1 MSNHAVWMTF
11 RSMTADPSV
20 KNQKLKPGTV
30 KRIASYAKPYKKYI
44 TIFLIT
50 VVIEA
55 FLIITSPLLLRELI
69 DKGVIPKDGALVT
82 KLALAVAFIA
92 IFDSLISIFGRWFS
106 ARIGEGLIY
115 DLRSEV
121 FEHVQKQS
129 VAFFTRT
136 QTGALISRIN
146 SDVIGA
152 QQAFTATLSGVLSNS
167 VSLVLVIGAMLVLS
181 WQITI
186 VSLLLLPLFLVPTK
200 WVGKKLQSLT
210 RDSFNLNAEMS
221 STMTE
226 RFNVSGAMLVS
237 LYGRQSD
244 EKSYFRS
251 RARKVADIGI
261 EIALLNRIFFIALT
275 SIAAVATAIA
285 YGIGGHLAI
294 DGAVT
299 VGTLLAI
306 TALLARLYGPLTA
319 LSNVRIDVMTALV
332 SFERIFEVLD
342 LAPMVQDRPS
352 AKELTGKDFAVEFK
366 NVSFAYPKAEEISL
380 SSLESVAK
388 PETVESGVVLNGL
401 TFTAKAGTMTALVG
415 PSGAGKT
422 TISALVP
429 RLYDVTAGSI
439 EVGGVDIRDL
449 TMKSLRENIGV
460 VMQDAHLFH
469 DTIRENLRYA
479 KPDATEAEMRSA
491 CEAAQIWSLVSSLP
505 NGFDTMV
512 GERGHR
518 LSGGEKQRLAIARLL
533 LKSPQVVILDEAT
546 AHLDSENEALV
557 HAALS
562 AALKGRTSLVIAHRL
577 STVRDADQILVLEKG
592 LIVERGTHD
601 ELVAKNGLYAELY
614 NRQDLSGS
622 ADQDSSVA
630 N

>member
-1 MSNHAVWMTF
+1 MSNQAVWMTF

-30 KRIASYAKPYKKYI
+30 KRIASYAKPYKIYI

-55 FLIITSPLLLRELI
+55 FLIVTSPLLLRELI

-167 VSLVLVIGAMLVLS
+167 VSLVLVIGTMLVLS

-210 RDSFNLNAEMS
+210 RQSFNLNAEMS

-294 DGAVT
+294 NGTVT

-342 LAPMVQDRPS
+342 LAPMVQDRPA
-352 AKELTGKDFAVEFK
+352 AKELVGKDFAVEFK

-401 TFTAKAGTMTALVG
+401 TFTAKSGTMTALVG

-422 TISALVP
+422 TISSLVP
-429 RLYDVTAGSI
+429 RLYDVTSGSI
-439 EVGGVDIRDL
+439 EVGGFDIRDL

-469 DTIRENLRYA
+469 DTIGENLRYA
-479 KPDATEAEMRSA
+479 KPDATEAEMQAA
-491 CEAAQIWSLVSSLP
+491 CESAQIWSLVSSLP

-557 HAALS
+557 HQALS
-562 AALKGRTSLVIAHRL
+562 AALRGRTSLVIAHRL

-592 LIVERGTHD
+592 VIVERGTHD

-622 ADQDSSVA
+622 AD
-630 N
+630 

>member
-1 MSNHAVWMTF
+1 MTF

-30 KRIASYAKPYKKYI
+30 KRIASYAKPYKTYI

-121 FEHVQKQS
+121 FEHVQRQS

-167 VSLVLVIGAMLVLS
+167 VSLVLVVGTMLVLS

-210 RDSFNLNAEMS
+210 RQSFSLNAEMS

-237 LYGRQSD
+237 LYGRESD
-244 EKSYFRS
+244 EKSYFRT

-294 DGAVT
+294 NGTVT

-352 AKELTGKDFAVEFK
+352 AKELIGKDFAVEFK

-401 TFTAKAGTMTALVG
+401 TFTAKPGTMTALVG

-429 RLYDVTAGSI
+429 RLYDVTDGSI
-439 EVGGVDIRDL
+439 EVGGVDIREL
-449 TMKSLRENIGV
+449 TLKSLRENIGV

-469 DTIRENLRYA
+469 DTIGENLRYA
-479 KPDATEAEMRSA
+479 KPGATEAEMQAA

-622 ADQDSSVA
+622 TDQDSSVT

>member
-1 MSNHAVWMTF
+1 
-11 RSMTADPSV
+11 MTADPSV

-30 KRIASYAKPYKKYI
+30 KRIVSYAKPYKIYI

-55 FLIITSPLLLRELI
+55 FLIVTSPLLLRELI

-167 VSLVLVIGAMLVLS
+167 VSLVLVIGTMLVLS

-210 RDSFNLNAEMS
+210 RQSFNLNAEMS

-244 EKSYFRS
+244 EKTYFRS

-294 DGAVT
+294 NGTVT

-342 LAPMVQDRPS
+342 LAPMVQDRPA
-352 AKELTGKDFAVEFK
+352 AKELVGKDFAVEFK

-401 TFTAKAGTMTALVG
+401 TFTAKSGTMTALVG

-422 TISALVP
+422 TISSLVP
-429 RLYDVTAGSI
+429 RLYDVTSGSI
-439 EVGGVDIRDL
+439 EVGGFDIRDL

-469 DTIRENLRYA
+469 DTIGENLRYA
-479 KPDATEAEMRSA
+479 KPDASEAEMQAA
-491 CEAAQIWSLVSSLP
+491 CDSAQIWSLVSSLP

-557 HAALS
+557 HQALS
-562 AALKGRTSLVIAHRL
+562 AALRGRTSLVIAHRL

-592 LIVERGTHD
+592 VIVERGTHD

-622 ADQDSSVA
+622 AD
-630 N
+630 

>member
-1 MSNHAVWMTF
+1 
-11 RSMTADPSV
+11 MTADPSV

-30 KRIASYAKPYKKYI
+30 KRIISFAQPYKLHI
-44 TIFLIT
+44 SIFLIT

-55 FLIITSPLLLRELI
+55 LLIVTSPLLLRQLI
-69 DKGVIPKDGALVT
+69 DKGVIPKNGELVT
-82 KLALAVAFIA
+82 KLALAVALIA
-92 IFDSLISIFGRWFS
+92 IFDALMSIVGRWFS

-115 DLRSEV
+115 DLRSQV
-121 FEHVQKQS
+121 FEHVQRQS

-152 QQAFTATLSGVLSNS
+152 QQAFTATLSGVVSNS
-167 VSLVLVIGAMLVLS
+167 VSLVLVTGTMLILS

-186 VSLLLLPLFLVPTK
+186 VSLLLLPLFLIPTK

-210 RDSFNLNAEMS
+210 RESFALNAEMS

-237 LYGRQSD
+237 LYGRPKD
-244 EKSYFRS
+244 EGGYFRS

-261 EIALLNRIFFIALT
+261 EMALLNRLFFIALT

-294 DGAVT
+294 NGTVT

-332 SFERIFEVLD
+332 SFERVFEVLD
-342 LAPMVQDRPS
+342 LAPMVQDRPN
-352 AKELTGKDFAVEFK
+352 ANNLTGRDFAVEFK
-366 NVSFAYPKAEEISL
+366 NVSFSYPKAEEISL

-388 PETVESGVVLNGL
+388 PETVQSGVVLNNL
-401 TFTAKAGTMTALVG
+401 SFVAKPGTMTALVG

-429 RLYDVTAGSI
+429 RLYDVTEGAI

-449 TMKSLRENIGV
+449 TMSSLRENIGV

-469 DTIRENLRYA
+469 DTIGENLRYA
-479 KPDATEAEMRSA
+479 KPGATEVEMQEA

-557 HAALS
+557 HQALS

-577 STVRDADQILVLEKG
+577 STVREADQILVLEKG
-592 LIVERGTHD
+592 VIVERGTHD
-601 ELVAKNGLYAELY
+601 ELVAMNGLYAELY
-614 NRQDLSGS
+614 NRQDLTGS
-622 ADQDSSVA
+622 TDQEAAITD
-630 N
+630 